1 MEILWDYRV
10 VLDLFLGGVGIGA
23 FLFGAI
29 LFYINASQYESIIKK
44 SWLISPVLIIL
55 GLLILITELGRPFNI
70 VKALISTNPTSFMSI
85 GIYLQGICLILMLL
99 ILIKLKNISEISKS
113 LVYLAAAFA
122 GLVGLYHGFLLTGM
136 GNIVW
141 NSSVPL
147 IFFLSSIIAGTSLSL
162 VISSTSDGYK
172 KAIESLKLPLI
183 FNAMLTLQL
192 VAIFSWIYALTSRN
206 TQANAAYAVL
216 MSSYSMELWI
226 LVILIGIIV
235 PLAMFTLTMMKKVEV
250 KSIFLPTALCILVG
264 SFFLKHLVVYFGQ
277 MV

>member
-10 VLDLFLGGVGIGA
+10 VSDLFLGGVGIGA

-29 LFYINASQYESIIKK
+29 LFYLNASQYESIIKK
-44 SWLISPVLIIL
+44 SWFISPILIIV
-55 GLLILITELGRPFNI
+55 GLVLLITELGRPLNI
-70 VKALISTNPTSFMSI
+70 VKALVNTNPTSFMSI
-85 GIYLQGICLILMLL
+85 GIYLQGICLLLMLL
-99 ILIKLKNISEISKS
+99 VLIKLKNISEISKP

-136 GNIVW
+136 GNVVW

-147 IFFLSSIIAGTSLSL
+147 IFFLSSIVAGTSLSL
-162 VISSTSDGYK
+162 VISSTSEGYK
-172 KAIESLKLPLI
+172 KALESSKLPLI
-183 FNAMLTLQL
+183 FNAVLSLQL
-192 VAIFSWIYALTSRN
+192 IAIFSWIYTLTSSN
-206 TQANAAYAVL
+206 AEANAAYSVL
-216 MSSYSMELWI
+216 MSSYSMELWL

-235 PLAMFTLTMMKKVEV
+235 PLTMFTLTMMKKIEL

>member
-29 LFYINASQYESIIKK
+29 LFYLDSSKYESIIKR
-44 SWLISPVLIIL
+44 SWIISPLLIIL
-55 GLLILITELGRPFNI
+55 GLLILITELGRPLNI
-70 VKALISTNPTSFMSI
+70 VQTIFNTNPTSFMSI
-85 GIYLQGICLILMLL
+85 GIYLQGICLLLMIIVLL
-99 ILIKLKNISEISKS
+99 KIKTISVISKP
-113 LVYLAAAFA
+113 LVYATAAFA

-147 IFFLSSIIAGTSLSL
+147 IFFLSSIVAGTALSL
-162 VISSTSDGYK
+162 LVSTSTQSYK
-172 KAIESLKLPLI
+172 DAMDSSKLPLI
-183 FNAMLTLQL
+183 FNAILTLQL
-192 VAIFSWIYALTSRN
+192 VAILSWVYSLTSSN
-206 TQANAAYAVL
+206 AEANAAYLVL
-216 MSSYSMELWI
+216 MSSYSTQLWT
-226 LVILIGIIV
+226 LVILVGIIA
-235 PLAMFTLTMMKKVEV
+235 PLALFTLAMMKKVEA
-250 KSIFLPTALCILVG
+250 KSILLPSALCMIAG